1 MGGDKRSIKTSNTL
15 TNKGKP
21 CYYRRFSGVICRMN
35 AFVIDAFE
43 FCRLKERR
51 EGELAVADL
60 PRLVRESVDGSGI
73 LRWSL
78 QGGSD
83 ERGHP
88 LLRLAVTGSVLLMCQ
103 RCLTPFELDIATES
117 VLILAPDEDSADEI
131 EASLDDESVE
141 VIVGSRNFDIAQLVE
156 DDALL
161 EIPLSPKHE
170 ICPDQLVVESGK
182 DMAKESP
189 FAVLKKL
196 KQ

>member
-1 MGGDKRSIKTSNTL
+1 
-15 TNKGKP
+15 
-21 CYYRRFSGVICRMN
+21 MN

-51 EGELAVADL
+51 EGDMAIADL
-60 PRLVRESVDGSGI
+60 PRLARESVDGSGTI
-73 LRWSL
+73 HWSV

-83 ERGHP
+83 DRGHP
-88 LLRLAVTGSVLLMCQ
+88 QLRLAVIGGVRLMCQ
-103 RCLTPFELDIATES
+103 RCLTPFELDITTES
-117 VLILAPDEDSADEI
+117 VLVLAPDEDGADEI
-131 EASLDDESVE
+131 EASLLDESVE
-141 VIVGSRNFDIAQLVE
+141 VIVGSRNFDITQLVE
-156 DDALL
+156 DEALL

-170 ICPDQLVVESGK
+170 TCPDQLVVKPGN